1 MKLLKHAWRREDGVA
16 LVWFSIT
23 IVFHLGTAGFAV
35 DLGWMYLNASRT
47 QRAAD
52 AAAMAGVVH
61 LPGFP
66 SSADSD
72 ARDSAR
78 SNGYD
83 ICDPGNSGCVDALI
97 ATPIAE
103 SQLEVELATTIPS
116 FFLAVLGFDSFDITR
131 SATAEYVKPVPMGS
145 PNRCFGQDPTGTY
158 CTPDPTGFWA
168 AVSAPYPTKENGDP
182 YSTQCLEPTGNAA
195 NCSSTNSEYARGGS
209 YNGYYYAVEVAP
221 GVSDLHIRLYDAGFY
236 DRDISVETGDS
247 TFAPGTNDPWANTH
261 FRFMAVDSTPNDP
274 TDNPVVAGCDYNL
287 TPGQWE
293 GSLKNKWAT
302 MCTIGGAVTPGIW
315 VLHVQTEGVGAGS
328 NSYSVAAFSGSG
340 PQPRVYGIND
350 MSIWN
355 NQLGGS
361 TDLYLVEVDPIH
373 AGSKLELQ
381 FFDPGDAQANSWMSV
396 LDPFGNVPNCAWE
409 SRDHN
414 DTVIESGNGACSWQT
429 TDTSLPDKR
438 RFNNQWITATIDIAD
453 TYTCNGSDCFWRMN
467 MNLSDPNERTVWRA
481 RVIGNPVR
489 LVP

>member
-1 MKLLKHAWRREDGVA
+1 MKLLKHAWRREDGMA
-16 LVWFSIT
+16 LIWFSIT
-23 IVFHLGTAGFAV
+23 IVFLLGTAGFAV

-83 ICDPGNSGCVDALI
+83 ICDPGNTGCVDALT
-97 ATPIAE
+97 ATPIGE
-103 SQLEVELATTIPS
+103 SQLDVELSTTIPS
-116 FFLAVLGFDSFDITR
+116 FFLAVLGFDSFDISR
-131 SATAEYVKPVPMGS
+131 DATAEYVKPVPMGS

-158 CTPDPTGFWA
+158 CTPEPGGFWA
-168 AVSAPYPTKENGDP
+168 AVSAPYTKKENGDP
-182 YSTQCLEPTGNAA
+182 YSTRCLEPTGNAA

-209 YNGYYYAVEVAP
+209 YNGYYYAVEVSP
-221 GVSDLHIRLYDAGFY
+221 GVSNLQVRLYDAGFY
-236 DRDISVETGDS
+236 DRNINVETGDS
-247 TFAPGTNDPWANTH
+247 TFQPGNNDPWANTR
-261 FRFMAVDSTPNDP
+261 FRLMAVDSTPHDP
-274 TDNPVVAGCDYNL
+274 TDNPVVAGCDYTL

-293 GSLKNKWAT
+293 GALRNKWAT

-328 NSYSVAAFSGSG
+328 NSYSVAAVSGSG

-361 TDLYLVEVDPIH
+361 TDLHLVEVDPIH

-381 FFDPGDAQANSWMSV
+381 FFDPGDAQADSWMSV
-396 LDPFGNVPNCAWE
+396 RDPYGNVPTCGWE
-409 SRDHN
+409 SRDYN
-414 DTVIESGNGACSWQT
+414 GTIVESGNGACSWQT

-438 RFNNQWITATIDIAD
+438 RFNNQWITATIEIAD
-453 TYTCNGSDCFWRMN
+453 TYTCNGSDCFWKMN